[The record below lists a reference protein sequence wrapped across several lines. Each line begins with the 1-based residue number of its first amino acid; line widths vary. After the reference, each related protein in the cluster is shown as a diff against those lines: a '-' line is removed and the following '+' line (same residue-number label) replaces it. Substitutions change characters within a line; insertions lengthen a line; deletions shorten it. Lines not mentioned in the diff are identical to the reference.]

1 MQRFPFPLIFSV
13 LDFFCAD
20 TTSFRLYWNS
30 IKIGC
35 LTFPG
40 YVEFWHQN
48 NAELEQDEALI
59 AMAFKF
65 FDKNADGRVDKAEFF
80 ESLQKIGDPLTSDE
94 IESFFKHVRSEE
106 IVSIS
111 HYM

>member
-1 MQRFPFPLIFSV
+1 M
-13 LDFFCAD
+13 
-20 TTSFRLYWNS
+20 
-30 IKIGC
+30 
-35 LTFPG
+35 
-40 YVEFWHQN
+40 
-48 NAELEQDEALI
+48 I